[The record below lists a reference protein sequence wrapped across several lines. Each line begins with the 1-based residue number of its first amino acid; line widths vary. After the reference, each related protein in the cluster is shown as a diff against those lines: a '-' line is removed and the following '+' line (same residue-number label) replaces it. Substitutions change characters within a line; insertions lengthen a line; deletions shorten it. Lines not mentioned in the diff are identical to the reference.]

1 MSRTRAV
8 GIDLGTTYSAV
19 AWVEDSGKTVMIPN
33 SEGDVLTPSLV
44 LFEDN
49 EVVVGK
55 EAKKLGIM
63 QPNRFAEC
71 VKRDMGNSVYSR
83 PISGEYMPPEVI
95 QAWILKK
102 LKADIYKAVGPDMR
116 VVITVPAFFDEQRRK
131 ATADAGAMAAL
142 PVLDVVNEPTAA
154 ALAFGEELGYLTP
167 TGTVREPL
175 TVLVY
180 DLGGGTFDVTLLA
193 MKPGDLRTLATDG
206 DVRLG
211 GRDWDMRLAD
221 LAAEAFVQ
229 EHREDP
235 RQNPAS
241 LQRLLT
247 EVEDAKR
254 TLSARQNAT
263 IRVDHTGNSTSVKV
277 SREQFEQITADL
289 LERTAYTTRQLLVT
303 AGLTWQQVDRVLLVG
318 GSTRMPM
325 VGRML
330 EQLSGIKPDQ
340 RVHPDEAVARGAAIF
355 AGYLLATQPDSL
367 KPPAFQVT
375 DVNSHSLGIE
385 GIDPRTMRKRNVIVI
400 PRNTPLPAKVK
411 ERFVTKAADQRS
423 IVVQVLEGESAI
435 PGECT
440 EIGRT
445 VVKDLPP
452 GLPVGWPIEIDYEYG
467 TNGRLKVKA
476 QVPGTHREVQ
486 LELEREGSMSD
497 ERVARWKQVIS
508 GEGGFDAFNA
518 LIADELKANQKR
530 GEAYQPVVY
539 AEHVVEQTSASGPNA
554 GSLTATAP
562 SITVPASHGPTVQG
576 QSVMPAAAAGATA
589 GRVPAWSPTPV
600 LLTPKPVSPAPA
612 GPVLAEVVAQP
623 MSVQPMS
630 VQTVAVQPAVAQVV
644 PIAAPLPARPAAPIP
659 VSAAPDMIPLA
670 PPSKPLL
677 RNDAASSA
685 PTRDE
690 QEPKKRRR
698 KRSQQTAAIVN
709 VSGFLFASLLGLT
722 IGYYVLC
729 YVNPSG
735 NFLQLSPSWFPW
747 SMEQPS
753 ADGGN
758 AP

>member
-19 AWVEDSGKTVMIPN
+19 AWVQDAGKTVMIPN

-49 EVVVGK
+49 EVLVGR
-55 EAKKLGIM
+55 EAKKLGVM
-63 QPNRFAEC
+63 QPARFADC
-71 VKRDMGNSVYSR
+71 VKRDMGNPVYSR

-102 LKADIYKAVGPDMR
+102 LKADIYQTVGPDMR

-154 ALAFGEELGYLTP
+154 ALAFGEELGYLSS

-193 MKPGDLRTLATDG
+193 MKRGDLRTLATDG

-211 GRDWDMRLAD
+211 GRDWDMRLVD
-221 LAAEAFVQ
+221 LAAEAFIR

-241 LQRLLT
+241 LQRLLA
-247 EVEDAKR
+247 EVEEAKR

-263 IRVDHTGNSTSVKV
+263 IRVDHTGSSATAKV
-277 SREQFEQITADL
+277 TREQFEQITADL
-289 LERTAYTTRQLLVT
+289 LERTAYTTRQLIAT

-325 VGRML
+325 VARML
-330 EQLSGIKPDQ
+330 EQLTGIKPDQ
-340 RVHPDEAVARGAAIF
+340 RVHPDEAVARGAAIY

-385 GIDPRTMRKRNVIVI
+385 GIDPRTMRKRNVVII

-435 PGECT
+435 PSECT

-445 VVKDLPP
+445 VP
-452 GLPVGWPIEIDYEYG
+452 
-467 TNGRLKVKA
+467 
-476 QVPGTHREVQ
+476 
-486 LELEREGSMSD
+486 
-497 ERVARWKQVIS
+497 
-508 GEGGFDAFNA
+508 
-518 LIADELKANQKR
+518 
-530 GEAYQPVVY
+530 
-539 AEHVVEQTSASGPNA
+539 
-554 GSLTATAP
+554 
-562 SITVPASHGPTVQG
+562 
-576 QSVMPAAAAGATA
+576 
-589 GRVPAWSPTPV
+589 
-600 LLTPKPVSPAPA
+600 
-612 GPVLAEVVAQP
+612 
-623 MSVQPMS
+623 
-630 VQTVAVQPAVAQVV
+630 
-644 PIAAPLPARPAAPIP
+644 
-659 VSAAPDMIPLA
+659 
-670 PPSKPLL
+670 
-677 RNDAASSA
+677 
-685 PTRDE
+685 
-690 QEPKKRRR
+690 KRRR
-698 KRSQQTAAIVN
+698 PTP
-709 VSGFLFASLLGLT
+709 
-722 IGYYVLC
+722 LC
-729 YVNPSG
+729 PARLCPTRLCPTRLCPTRLCPTRLCLPETRRPSSG
-735 NFLQLSPSWFPW
+735 NLNRRGWPPHNRAPAFPPGRRLR
-747 SMEQPS
+747 SL
-753 ADGGN
+753 
-758 AP
+758 